1 VSSAVQWSGWSPVGL
16 HPHGL
21 RKCIWS
27 GFSKDGQSRAQAV
40 TRQGIIVVLS
50 VGAVI
55 VAGSFIGCPQSE
67 TGEGQRVPA
76 KSIEQVLKEN
86 TDTWMAVDG
95 IEGTAIGLYKGK
107 PCIKIFTSV
116 KTQELRGRIPP
127 AVEGYPVII
136 EQTGVF
142 RALDEQ

>member
-1 VSSAVQWSGWSPVGL
+1 M
-16 HPHGL
+16 
-21 RKCIWS
+21 
-27 GFSKDGQSRAQAV
+27 
-40 TRQGIIVVLS
+40 TRQIAVVVLS
-50 VGAVI
+50 AAVI
-55 VAGSFIGCPQSE
+55 SAAVILCGCRHASTTE
-67 TGEGQRVPA
+67 TEKGYSMPA

-86 TDTWMAVDG
+86 TDAWMAIDG
-95 IEGTAIGLYKGK
+95 VEGMAIGLYKGK

-116 KTQELRGRIPP
+116 KAQELRGKIPP